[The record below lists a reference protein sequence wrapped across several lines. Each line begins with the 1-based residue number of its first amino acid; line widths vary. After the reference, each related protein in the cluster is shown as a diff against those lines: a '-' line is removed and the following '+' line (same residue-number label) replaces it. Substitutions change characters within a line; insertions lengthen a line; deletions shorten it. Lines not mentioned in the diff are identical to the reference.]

1 MMGAIDEIGRG
12 EARMSTAVAA
22 PPTTA
27 SRDSRS
33 PVLVAMADTFIGGMG
48 HPGSAIRVATSM
60 EDTFR
65 RLPSKSDRRQLRAI
79 VGILGR
85 RSGTFLLTGRPVA
98 FYRWPRERRVALM
111 ASWSTSRLAFRRQ
124 LFQLFKR
131 LSLLAFLGDTE
142 VDGTNP
148 VWPEIGYPGPVSAPP
163 PIPKAI
169 RTTVLDGDTL
179 LTCDAV
185 VVGSGA
191 GGGVVAAELAAA
203 GKDVIVLEEGGYYNE
218 ADFNQ
223 LELAMMRKLYYQ
235 GGFAATSDAAIALIA
250 GGCLGGGTV
259 VNYTTSFR
267 SPDWLRDEWANRYGL
282 SAFAT
287 DEYTASLD
295 AVYERL
301 GVNLNHGRVSARE
314 QVLQRGLRQLGW
326 HVGYMP
332 RNVQGCTQDARCGF
346 CGYGCQVGAKQSTLK
361 TYLMDAY
368 RRRARIVVNC
378 KVDRVIVEEGRAVG
392 VRATVQQ
399 PEMPAFT
406 LIVRSRAVVA
416 AAGAIGTP
424 ALLQR
429 SGMRSKAVG
438 GWLRLHPAT
447 AVSGVFDETLR
458 PWEGTLQAIYSDEF
472 HDLDGRHHGAKIESA
487 PLHPALLA
495 LVTPWRKPDQYSR
508 LMRQLPNMSLTGI
521 LLRDSGAGR
530 VTSNDGTSRVDYRLS
545 PHDQAHLRKGIE
557 AGVRILEAAGAR
569 EIFTSQSAYVAYRP
583 GQRGGVEAFMD
594 EVDRHGY
601 GPGQMGYVSFHQMGS
616 CRMGNDSATSVVG
629 PDHQAHAVKGLF
641 VADGSAF
648 PSASGVNPMITI
660 MAMAHRASR
669 YIAAAC

>member
-1 MMGAIDEIGRG
+1 
-12 EARMSTAVAA
+12 MSTAVKA
-22 PPTTA
+22 PPTTT
-27 SRDSRS
+27 SRDSQS

-48 HPGSAIRVATSM
+48 HPGSPIRVAASM
-60 EDTFR
+60 EETFV
-65 RLPSKSDRRQLRAI
+65 RLPSESDRRRLRLL

-85 RSGTFLLTGRPVA
+85 RSGTFLLTGRPVP
-98 FYRWPRERRVALM
+98 FHRWPREQRVAVM
-111 ASWSTSRLAFRRQ
+111 SSWAISRLSFRRQ
-124 LFQLFKR
+124 LFQVFKR
-131 LSLLAFLGDTE
+131 LSLLAFIGDTE
-142 VDGTNP
+142 DDGTNP
-148 VWPEIGYPGPVSAPP
+148 VWPEIGYQGPVSAPP
-163 PIPKAI
+163 ATPKTI
-169 RTTVLDGDTL
+169 RTTTLDGDTT

-185 VVGSGA
+185 VIGSGA
-191 GGGVVAAELAAA
+191 GGGVVAGELSAA

-223 LELAMMRKLYYQ
+223 LELAMMRKLYFQ
-235 GGFAATSDAAIALIA
+235 GGFAATADGSIALIA

-267 SPDWLRDEWANRYGL
+267 SPDWLRQEWADRYGL
-282 SAFAT
+282 TAFAS
-287 DEYTASLD
+287 DDFTASLD

-301 GVNLNHGRVSARE
+301 GVNLDHSRVSARE
-314 QVLQRGLRQLGW
+314 RVLERGLRKLGW
-326 HVGYMP
+326 HVDHMP
-332 RNVQGCTQDARCGF
+332 RNVQGCTQDASCGF
-346 CGYGCQVGAKQSTLK
+346 CGYGCQMGAKQSTLK

-368 RRRARIVVNC
+368 RRHARIVVNC
-378 KVDRVIVEEGRAVG
+378 TVDRVLIEDGRAVG
-392 VRATVQQ
+392 VRATVRQ

-406 LIVRSRAVVA
+406 LIVSSRAVVA

-429 SGMRSKAVG
+429 SAVRSTAVG
-438 GWLRLHPAT
+438 TGLRLHPST
-447 AVSGVFDETLR
+447 AVSGIFDEVLR

-472 HDLDGRHHGAKIESA
+472 VDLDGQHFGPKIESA

-508 LMRQLPNMSLTGI
+508 LMRSLPNLSLTGI

-530 VTSNDGTSRVDYRLS
+530 VVTSNGTARVEYRLS
-545 PHDQAHLRKGIE
+545 RPDLAHMRKGIE
-557 AGVRILEAAGAR
+557 AGVRILEAAGAK

-583 GQRGGVEAFMD
+583 GQRGGVEAFMN
-594 EVDRHGY
+594 EVDRNGY
-601 GPGQMGYVSFHQMGS
+601 GPGQMSYVSFHQMGT
-616 CRMGNDSATSVVG
+616 CRMGNDPATSVIR
-629 PDHQAHAVKGLF
+629 PDHQVHVVKGLY

-669 YIAAAC
+669 FIAAAC

>member
-1 MMGAIDEIGRG
+1 
-12 EARMSTAVAA
+12 MSTAVKA
-22 PPTTA
+22 PPTTT

-33 PVLVAMADTFIGGMG
+33 PVLVAMADTFIGAMG
-48 HPGSAIRVATSM
+48 HPGSPIRVAASM
-60 EDTFR
+60 EETFA
-65 RLPSKSDRRQLRAI
+65 RLPSEADRRRLRMI
-79 VGILGR
+79 VGVLGR
-85 RSGTFLLTGRPVA
+85 RSGTFLLTGRPIP
-98 FYRWPRERRVALM
+98 FHRWPREQRVAVM
-111 ASWSTSRLAFRRQ
+111 SSWSTSRLTFRRQ
-124 LFQLFKR
+124 LFQVFKR

-142 VDGTNP
+142 DDGTNP

-163 PIPKAI
+163 QTPKSI
-169 RTTVLDGDTL
+169 RTTTLDGDTT

-185 VVGSGA
+185 VIGSGA
-191 GGGVVAAELAAA
+191 GGGVVAGELTAA

-235 GGFAATSDAAIALIA
+235 GGFAATADAAIALIA

-267 SPDWLRDEWANRYGL
+267 SPDWLRQEWADQYGL
-282 SAFAT
+282 TAFAT
-287 DEYTASLD
+287 DEYAASMD

-301 GVNLNHGRVSARE
+301 GVNVSHSRVSARE
-314 QVLQRGLRQLGW
+314 RVLERGMRQLGW
-326 HVGYMP
+326 HTGYMP

-346 CGYGCQVGAKQSTLK
+346 CGYGCQIGAKQSTLK
-361 TYLMDAY
+361 TYLLDAY
-368 RRRARIVVNC
+368 RRRARMIVNC
-378 KVDRVIVEEGRAVG
+378 TVDRVLIEDGRAVG
-392 VRATVQQ
+392 VRATVRQ

-429 SGMRSKAVG
+429 SAVPSKAVG
-438 GWLRLHPAT
+438 KGLRLHPST
-447 AVSGVFDETLR
+447 AVSGIFDEVLR
-458 PWEGTLQAIYSDEF
+458 PWEGTLQAVYSDEF
-472 HDLDGRHHGAKIESA
+472 ADLDGQHFGPKIESA

-495 LVTPWRKPDQYSR
+495 LVMPWRKPEQYSR
-508 LMRQLPNMSLTGI
+508 LMRSLPNLSLTGI
-521 LLRDSGAGR
+521 LLRDSGAGQ
-530 VTSNDGTSRVDYRLS
+530 VITKDGTARVEYRLS
-545 PHDQAHLRKGIE
+545 RPDLAHMRKGIE
-557 AGVRILEAAGAR
+557 AGVRILEAAGAK
-569 EIFTSQSAYVAYRP
+569 EIFTSQAAYVAYRP
-583 GQRGGVEAFMD
+583 GQRGGVEAFMN

-616 CRMGNDSATSVVG
+616 CRMGTDPATSVIG
-629 PDHQAHAVKGLF
+629 PEHEAHAVKRLF

-669 YIAAAC
+669 FIASAC